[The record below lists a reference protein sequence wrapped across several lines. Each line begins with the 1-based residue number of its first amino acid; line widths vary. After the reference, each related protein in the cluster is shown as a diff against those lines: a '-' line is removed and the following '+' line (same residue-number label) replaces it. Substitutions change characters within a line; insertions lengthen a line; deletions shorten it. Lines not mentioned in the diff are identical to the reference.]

1 MIITLVEGVEGK
13 NENQTVLFL
22 PFVKTRSFTTSSTVV
37 QLIIFSGPSGEPVR
51 HSLGQPPCAH
61 HKHLDKS
68 LASAGLDEVTTHL
81 IL

>member
-1 MIITLVEGVEGK
+1 MKIKLYCFYLLLKLDLLPHPQTL
-13 NENQTVLFL
+13 
-22 PFVKTRSFTTSSTVV
+22 V